1 MADEQSF
8 WESHRTM
15 ARLAR
20 DAERFAVHLPLV
32 GRVGIPRPDQLAY
45 FAGLAALVALDLI
58 EWPVAVAIAA
68 GQVMVTEHN
77 HRGAAAATHRAGTTT
92 AGAGT
97 ATTASAEART

>member
-68 GQVMVTEHN
+68 GQVVVTEHN
-77 HRGAAAATHRAGTTT
+77 HRGAAAATHRPGTPTA
-92 AGAGT
+92 AGAGA
-97 ATTASAEART
+97 ATTSAEATT

>member
-68 GQVMVTEHN
+68 GQVVVTEHN
-77 HRGAAAATHRAGTTT
+77 HRGAAAATHRPGTTT
-92 AGAGT
+92 DAGT
-97 ATTASAEART
+97 ATTVSAEAAT